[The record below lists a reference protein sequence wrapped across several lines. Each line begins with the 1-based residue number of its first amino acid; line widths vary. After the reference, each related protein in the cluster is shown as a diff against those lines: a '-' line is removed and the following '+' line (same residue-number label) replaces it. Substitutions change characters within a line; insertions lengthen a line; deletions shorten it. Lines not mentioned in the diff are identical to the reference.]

1 MGPVEHLSA
10 RNAKAWAAS
19 PVGRLARIEVL
30 VTVSCLLVGV
40 LVLLGSGRRASRST
54 AFRLAVWCSLM
65 LSYQA
70 VSYTIGLMQSA
81 SFRNELVV
89 VWGCF
94 LLLLLGCADG
104 IAAYGLND
112 SDQQARTALNQGLQ
126 LLYVLL
132 LLLSYVDAL
141 PLHLRVALLLLWVLS
156 AAKLGVRLMNNCLVA
171 SRHRALTVDTKLVA
185 DYVLR
190 EHESSGADYD
200 AATMAGYRYPV
211 LSGPDHQVGVTLD
224 LVWQCKGRLL
234 RSDDCCRRKNLCLS
248 FAMFR
253 LLLRRVGGFQLHE
266 ACLNK
271 TRDFVKVGLLG
282 GDDHTRMYRVLE
294 VELGFLFDFFYA
306 RYPSPDRSLLPDTLV
321 FLAVLATSLFALF
334 SPALLAD
341 YDHRHQATTTA
352 NTPATAAAAST
363 AFDIWLTRMVI
374 MLFTVLESF
383 QYLSL
388 VFSDW
393 NKVKMLCRYV
403 RDETWQHR
411 PVVERLLRFM
421 CHVRL
426 APYWNNSVGQHCLL
440 YACFERERSRLL
452 RMPLPGCARGLLAR
466 RKTTHHRRLTAAV
479 KLAIYR
485 FLRSG
490 GLTRIRNGDHT
501 LAAHGLRDDEQSAAR
516 RILVWHVATTICDS
530 RAGSTARNAAVVEH
544 HQVATTLSAYCAYL
558 MSSAPELLPGNSY
571 DTKQLFRAVQLR
583 AQRRL
588 RGCKSRDDMYRRL
601 SSSAGFDH
609 EGGDDAHEAVLVRGN
624 KMLGDAV
631 HHKMPDHPAALWK
644 VLADL
649 WVEML
654 LSAAPSPNVNAHVQ
668 KLATGGELITHLWA
682 LLTHAGIIDKPVNR
696 NQRRGP

>member
-1 MGPVEHLSA
+1 MGPVKHLSA
-10 RNAKAWAAS
+10 RDAKAWAAS

-30 VTVSCLLVGV
+30 VTASCLLVAV

-126 LLYVLL
+126 LVYVLL

-141 PLHLRVALLLLWVLS
+141 PLQLRVALILLWILS
-156 AAKLGVRLMNNCLVA
+156 AAKLGVRLSNCLVA

-185 DYVLR
+185 DYMLR
-190 EHESSGADYD
+190 EHELSGADYD
-200 AATMAGYRYPV
+200 AATMAGYRYAV
-211 LSGPDHQVGVTLD
+211 LDGPDHQVGVTLD

-234 RSDDCCRRKNLCLS
+234 RSDDSDTRRRKDLCLS

-271 TRDFVKVGLLG
+271 TRDFVKVGLIG
-282 GDDHTRMYRVLE
+282 GDADEHCCKRMYRVLE

-334 SPALLAD
+334 SPALLA
-341 YDHRHQATTTA
+341 YDDRRRTTA
-352 NTPATAAAAST
+352 NTAPATAAST
-363 AFDIWLTRMVI
+363 AFDMWLTRMVI
-374 MLFTVLESF
+374 ILFTVLESF

-403 RDETWQHR
+403 RDETWQRR

-440 YACFERERSRLL
+440 YACFETEHSRLL

-466 RKTTHHRRLTAAV
+466 SKTTHHRRLTAAV

-490 GLTRIRNGDHT
+490 GLTSIRNGDHT

-530 RAGSTARNAAVVEH
+530 RAGSTARDAAVVEH
-544 HQVATTLSAYCAYL
+544 HEVATTLSAYCAYL
-558 MSSAPELLPGNSY
+558 MSSAPELLRDNTY

-583 AQRRL
+583 AQQRL

-601 SSSAGFDH
+601 SASFDQ
-609 EGGDDAHEAVLVRGN
+609 EGGDDAHDAILVRG
-624 KMLGDAV
+624 KMLGDAL
-631 HHKMPDHPAALWK
+631 HHKMSDPAARWK

-654 LSAAPSPNVNAHVQ
+654 LSAAPSPNVDAHVQ

-696 NQRRGP
+696 YQRRGP